1 MFKIPGLRAAAAVA
15 ALAGFAAA
23 PSLAQLDDS
32 VVENFARL
40 PLVQDA
46 AISPNGEYI
55 ATIASDGSI
64 ERVVVVA
71 PLAGG
76 EPVVMRVGNEN
87 ALALNWVSDEQIAV
101 VYRDRHRV
109 FGQTTDLNWIVLVN
123 ADGEGSGTELNN
135 LSQARRG
142 RNVNI
147 AGRLASDPDSIL
159 LSVAQPRAATGMAAR
174 RGQGSA
180 VFLERALH
188 RYDLRRNSSQLV
200 DTGNE
205 HTVTWIVD
213 SRGEP
218 VFRQDINR
226 RAQTIEL
233 FAAQGRGWD
242 RVYRTNYEEERFG
255 RRSYRNYPDL
265 GVVEGMSPDGQFLFF
280 SSIRDRNRTTV
291 SRFNVQTQ
299 EIEHDIVADPVFDVS
314 GIIRDWRNNNVI
326 GVSWIGERRNVVYF
340 DEEFAELQAELDELF
355 PGSDVVIS
363 SWDRNFNRVVVRANG
378 AGETGGFYLVDF
390 EQGSLSLVAPA
401 YPNITADMIGDT
413 EWISYTG
420 RDGMTLYAYLTLPPG
435 RSDATGLPM
444 VVMPHGG
451 PEARDTYGF
460 DMWADF
466 LAFRG
471 YAVLRPQ
478 FRGSTGMGRE
488 YVEAGYRRWGR
499 EMQHDV
505 SDGVQHLV
513 ESGRVDGDRVCI
525 FGWSYGGYAALAGAT
540 LTPDLYRCVI
550 AGAPVSDLIAMMEY
564 ESRPGREGAL
574 EYWRENI
581 GDWAGAN
588 PTVTREQVEAV
599 SPAYQVANVQAPV
612 LLIHPREDIIV
623 PLEQSEIMAAALER
637 AGKEHELLIIEND
650 GHNLL
655 RVNTRVETLQAM
667 DRFLRTHNPPD

>member
-1 MFKIPGLRAAAAVA
+1 MFTLRSLRAAAAGA
-15 ALAGFAAA
+15 ALAGFGAA

-76 EPVVMRVGNEN
+76 DPVVMRVGNEN

-123 ADGEGSGTELNN
+123 ADGQGGATELNN

-142 RNVNI
+142 RNVSI
-147 AGRLASDPDSIL
+147 AGRLADDPHSIL
-159 LSVAQPRAATGMAAR
+159 LSVAQPRSATGMAAR
-174 RGQGSA
+174 RGQGAS
-180 VFLERALH
+180 VYLERALH
-188 RYDLRRNSSQLV
+188 RYDLRRNSSSLV

-205 HTVTWIVD
+205 HTVTWVVGAD
-213 SRGEP
+213 GEA

-233 FAAQGRGWD
+233 FAARGRGWD
-242 RVYRTNYEEERFG
+242 RVYRSNYEEERFG

-265 GVVEGMSPDGQFLFF
+265 GMVQGMSPDGQYLFF

-299 EIEHDIVADPVFDVS
+299 EVEYDVGADPVFDVS
-314 GIIRDWRNNNVI
+314 NIIRDWRNNHVI

-340 DEEFAELQAELDELF
+340 EPEFAELQAELDELF
-355 PGSDVVIS
+355 PGADAVIS
-363 SWDRNFNRVVVRANG
+363 SWDNDFNRVVVRADG
-378 AGETGGFYLVDF
+378 AGETGAFYLVDF
-390 EQGSLSLVAPA
+390 EAGSLSLIAPA
-401 YPNITADMIGDT
+401 YPNITPDMIGDT
-413 EWISYTG
+413 EWIEYTG

-435 RSDATGLPM
+435 RSDARGLPM

-499 EMQHDV
+499 EMQDDV
-505 SDGVQHLV
+505 SDGVLHLV
-513 ESGRVDGDRVCI
+513 ESGRVDADRVCI

-540 LTPDLYRCVI
+540 LTPELYRCVI

-581 GDWAGAN
+581 GDWSGPN
-588 PTVTREQVEAV
+588 PTVTRAQVEAV

-637 AGKEHELLIIEND
+637 AGKPHELLVIDND